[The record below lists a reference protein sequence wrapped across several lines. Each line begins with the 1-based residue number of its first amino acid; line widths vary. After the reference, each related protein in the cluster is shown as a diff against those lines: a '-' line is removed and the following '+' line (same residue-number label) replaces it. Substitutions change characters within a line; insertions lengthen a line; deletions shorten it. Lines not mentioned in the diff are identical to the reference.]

1 MRRLAPLGHTAHM
14 RFIALLLL
22 LSACT
27 PEVPSAG
34 EATHR
39 LVPEPTRAH
48 AESPPVSTLWTQ
60 GEQGWQAQGRVL
72 AMAAGGRAIVDAE
85 RRLRVDARVVASGVL
100 PDLRVGADE
109 AVYFTQSERPP
120 VSDIWRYADGAL
132 VQLTHDG
139 RSDRPLPLPDGRLL
153 WVSGAGGRAGFVLD
167 GRRLTNGP
175 GEAFVPVPAHAAKTR
190 FEAGRVLYDAGDA
203 EWWLD
208 LDTGAA
214 GPR

>member
-1 MRRLAPLGHTAHM
+1 M
-14 RFIALLLL
+14 RFPALVLLIA
-22 LSACT
+22 ACT
-27 PEVPSAG
+27 PEAPSAPQ
-34 EATHR
+34 ATHR

-60 GEQGWQAQGRVL
+60 GEHGWQAQGRVL
-72 AMAAGGRAIVDAE
+72 ALAADGRAIVDAD
-85 RRLRVDARVVASGVL
+85 RRLFMGERVVAEGVL
-100 PDLRVGADE
+100 PDLRASADG
-109 AVYFTQSERPP
+109 AVYFTQAQRPP

-132 VQLTHDG
+132 LQITHDG
-139 RSDRPLPLPDGRLL
+139 RSDRPFPLPDGRLL
-153 WVSGAGGRAGFVLD
+153 WVSGEGGRAGFVLD

-203 EWWLD
+203 QWWLD
-208 LDTGAA
+208 LESGTA